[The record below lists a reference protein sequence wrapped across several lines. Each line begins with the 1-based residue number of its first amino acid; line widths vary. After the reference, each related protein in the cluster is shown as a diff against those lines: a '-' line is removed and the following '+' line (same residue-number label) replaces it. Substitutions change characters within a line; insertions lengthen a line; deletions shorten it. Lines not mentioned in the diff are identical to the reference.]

1 MSNRGS
7 LGIDRGSR
15 RSERLSSRN
24 TDSRERNARPKT
36 SVRNGPEIRR
46 EDKTRQEK
54 KRREDVTEG
63 GNVEGGSGENL
74 LCRHA
79 RPKPAHLATPDV
91 AT

>member
-24 TDSRERNARPKT
+24 TDSRERNARPKI

-54 KRREDVTEG
+54 KRRQDVTEG
-63 GNVEGGSGENL
+63 DNHQPLKPNL
-74 LCRHA
+74 
-79 RPKPAHLATPDV
+79 
-91 AT
+91 